1 MAPSS
6 PRTAGAKTQN
16 QRLADQLKWLIGLRL
31 VVITSVLLPAYLLQL
46 STSSETVQFDFLL
59 SLAGFAYLASL
70 IYIGLL
76 SLAPQQLTLQAYIQF
91 IGDLLLVTGLVYQFG
106 GTTSPFSML
115 YLIVISVAAAL
126 LRRRAGVTVAELAWV
141 FYASL
146 IVSLYFG
153 WLSSPSG
160 DDPVTIAR
168 LSYSL
173 AIHLFGFYAVALLTS
188 YLARD
193 VARVEQELEEK
204 SEDLADLEVFHRDVI
219 ESMTSGLVT
228 TDIDGNVTSINR
240 VGRTILDVDS
250 ERVLGSHV
258 SSLGLFSPEKWLHL
272 REASTEGVGRIRDEV
287 ELELKGARA
296 WVGFS
301 VGELLDV
308 EGQARGFT
316 VIFQDLTEW
325 RKLQE
330 EVRIKDRMAAVG
342 ELAAGLAHEIGNPL
356 AAISGSVQML
366 SSTVPQ
372 DSSQHKLLEI
382 TLAESRRLDRIIKD
396 FLQYARPKAKQEQR
410 YNVAKLLQQ
419 NVQLLRNSEEVSPAH
434 DILVELDPPS
444 ISLIGDPD
452 QMSQVFWNLTR
463 NSLRAMPEGGRI
475 TVQGELDDDVYRI
488 SYTDTG
494 RGMSEDERAN
504 LFHPFQSFFDGGTGI
519 GMAIVYRIVEEHH
532 GRIRVESEPGAGTT
546 IEIELPAEGVLVEQ
560 ELVEAH

>member
-1 MAPSS
+1 MAPTSL
-6 PRTAGAKTQN
+6 RAGGKTQDH
-16 QRLADQLKWLIGLRL
+16 RLADQLKWLIGLRL

-46 STSSETVQFDFLL
+46 SSSGETVEFDFLL
-59 SLAGFAYLASL
+59 TLAGFSYVASL
-70 IYIGLL
+70 VYIGLL
-76 SLAPQQLTLQAYIQF
+76 SVAPKHLTLQAYLQF
-91 IGDLLLVTGLVYQFG
+91 VGDLALVTGLVYQFG

-115 YLIVISVAAAL
+115 YLIVISVAAAV

-141 FYASL
+141 FYAGL

-153 WLSSPSG
+153 WVESPTGEPTS
-160 DDPVTIAR
+160 IAR
-168 LSYSL
+168 LTYSL

-228 TDIDGNVTSINR
+228 TDLGGKVTSINR
-240 VGRTILDVDS
+240 VGRSILDVDS
-250 ERVLGSHV
+250 DSIVGSPID
-258 SSLGLFSPEKWLHL
+258 SLGLFSAEKWDEL
-272 REASTEGVGRIRDEV
+272 RTASTEGVGRIRDET
-287 ELELKGARA
+287 EIENPEGRA
-296 WVGFS
+296 CVGFS

-308 EGQARGFT
+308 DGKARGFT
-316 VIFQDLTEW
+316 LIFQDLTEW

-366 SSTVPQ
+366 SSTVPAN
-372 DSSQHKLLEI
+372 SSQHKLLDI
-382 TLAESRRLDRIIKD
+382 TLQESRRLDRIIKD

-410 YNVAKLLQQ
+410 YNIAKLLQQ
-419 NVQLLRNSEEVSPAH
+419 NVQLLRNSEEVSDEHEVEVDLEPNSLS
-434 DILVELDPPS
+434 LV
-444 ISLIGDPD
+444 GDPD

-463 NSLRAMPEGGRI
+463 NSLRAMPDGGTIR
-475 TVQGELDDDVYRI
+475 VRGQLDDEVYRI
-488 SYTDTG
+488 SYSDTG
-494 RGMSEDERAN
+494 RGMSEEERAN

-532 GRIRVESEPGAGTT
+532 GRIVVESEPGVGTT
-546 IEIELPAEGVLVEQ
+546 IAIELPAQDVLVEE
-560 ELVEAH
+560 ELLEATAQ

>member
-1 MAPSS
+1 MASS
-6 PRTAGAKTQN
+6 PRAGVKTQDH
-16 QRLADQLKWLIGLRL
+16 RLADQLKWLIGLRL

-46 STSSETVQFDFLL
+46 SSSGETVEIDFLL
-59 SLAGFAYLASL
+59 SLAGFSYVASL

-76 SLAPQQLTLQAYIQF
+76 SLAPNHLTLQAYVQF
-91 IGDLLLVTGLVYQFG
+91 VGDLALVTGLVYQFG

-141 FYASL
+141 FYAGL

-153 WLSSPSG
+153 WVESPGGEPTS
-160 DDPVTIAR
+160 IAR
-168 LSYSL
+168 LTYSL

-228 TDIDGNVTSINR
+228 TDLAGNVTSINR
-240 VGRTILDVDS
+240 VGRSILEVDADS
-250 ERVLGSHV
+250 IVGSPID
-258 SSLGLFSPEKWLHL
+258 SLGLFSAQKWDEL
-272 REASTEGVGRIRDEV
+272 RTASTEGVGRIRDEA
-287 ELELKGARA
+287 EIENPDGRA

-308 EGQARGFT
+308 DGRARGFT
-316 VIFQDLTEW
+316 LIFQDLTEW

-366 SSTVPQ
+366 SSTVPA
-372 DSSQHKLLEI
+372 DSSQHKLLDI
-382 TLAESRRLDRIIKD
+382 TLQESRRLDRIIKD
-396 FLQYARPKAKQEQR
+396 FLQYARPKAKKEQR
-410 YNVAKLLQQ
+410 YNIAKLLQQ
-419 NVQLLRNSEEVSPAH
+419 NVQLLRNSEEVSDDH
-434 DILVELDPPS
+434 LVEIDLVPS
-444 ISLIGDPD
+444 SLSLVGDPD

-463 NSLRAMPEGGRI
+463 NSLRAMPGGGTIR
-475 TVQGELDDDVYRI
+475 VVGELDDGVYRI
-488 SYTDTG
+488 SYSDTG
-494 RGMSEDERAN
+494 RGMSEEERAN

-532 GRIRVESEPGAGTT
+532 GRIVVDSEPGVGTT
-546 IEIELPAEGVLVEQ
+546 IAIELPAQDVVVEE
-560 ELVEAH
+560 ELLEATAQ